1 MSPPR
6 ILFRFLLQERLKL
19 LYLQDNHLASSP
31 VLAESPLASL
41 QRLYLSGNNL
51 TEAAFLPRLAAHSP
65 GLEVVDLSFNRIAAL
80 PRSLFLS
87 VVPALRV
94 LRLQVRRPLSPRGL
108 CGSVGGGGAVGR

>member
-1 MSPPR
+1 M
-6 ILFRFLLQERLKL
+6 QERLKL

-41 QRLYLSGNNL
+41 QRIYLSGNNL

-108 CGSVGGGGAVGR
+108 CGSVGGGGAVGG